1 MAQGHQLMFGQHIST
16 LYRCIM
22 KINIT
27 IAIVTWVC
35 LVLLVQRV
43 RQLAFRFKNRQSVD
57 DLCFVRGQV
66 LNGLAF
72 KAGLDHHH
80 VLVEQHFAVFIIK
93 RLHLLRYN
101 RQPMVSDSATT
112 PWGSDILVLKI
123 ILVLVFI
130 QFWVNNFYF
139 SFSFSFEII
148 LVSISVL
155 VSVLK

>member
-1 MAQGHQLMFGQHIST
+1 MFGQHIST

-43 RQLAFRFKNRQSVD
+43 RQLAFRFKYRQSVD

-72 KAGLDHHH
+72 EAGLDHHH

-112 PWGSDILVLKI
+112 PWGFPKILGFLIRPWLFLEDLALFITLLKSI
-123 ILVLVFI
+123 FLKTVRFYYFTEIHFLLVV
-130 QFWVNNFYF
+130 
-139 SFSFSFEII
+139 
-148 LVSISVL
+148 
-155 VSVLK
+155 